1 MGIYLS
7 AHPLDEYRI
16 ILDNLC
22 NTRCVELADVAKLAD
37 REDVIL
43 GGIVTNVKTGFT
55 KTGKPYG
62 VVTLEDFDGSGEL
75 FMMGEEWGQRAGMFA
90 LGASVYITGKV
101 KSRFMYND
109 NGPKDL
115 KIGGVEFLQTI
126 KERAIDRITIS
137 LMTDQINDAVVN
149 DLKEIISENPGK
161 TKLFFQLRD
170 SAGKYHVLLRSKL
183 DGIDVK
189 NQLIDYI
196 NTHEGMAYAIN

>member
-1 MGIYLS
+1 
-7 AHPLDEYRI
+7 
-16 ILDNLC
+16 
-22 NTRCVELADVAKLAD
+22 LADVAKLAD

-62 VVTLEDFDGSGEL
+62 VVTLEDFEGSGEL

-90 LGASVYITGKV
+90 IGASVYITGKV
-101 KSRFMYND
+101 KNRFMYNEK
-109 NGPKDL
+109 GPKDL

-137 LMTDQINDAVVN
+137 MMTDQVTDALVN
-149 DLKEIISENPGK
+149 DLTELLNENPGK

-170 SAGKYHVLLRSKL
+170 SAGKYHVLLRSKR

-189 NQLIDYI
+189 NKLIDYI
-196 NTHEGMAYAIN
+196 NTHDGLAYSIN

>member
-7 AHPLDEYRI
+7 AHPLDEYKI

-43 GGIVTNVKTGFT
+43 GGIVTAVKTGFT

-75 FMMGEEWGQRAGMFA
+75 FMMGEEWGQRAGMFSI
-90 LGASVYITGKV
+90 GASVYITGKV
-101 KSRFMYND
+101 KSRFTYND

-126 KERAIDRITIS
+126 KERALDRITIS
-137 LMTDQINDAVVN
+137 MVTDQLTDQIIA
-149 DLKEIISENPGK
+149 DLTELINENPGS

-170 SAGKYHVLLRSKL
+170 SRGGSHVLLRSKRE
-183 DGIDVK
+183 GVNIK
-189 NQLIDYI
+189 HQLIDYI
-196 NTHEGMAYAIN
+196 EHHEMLSYSIN